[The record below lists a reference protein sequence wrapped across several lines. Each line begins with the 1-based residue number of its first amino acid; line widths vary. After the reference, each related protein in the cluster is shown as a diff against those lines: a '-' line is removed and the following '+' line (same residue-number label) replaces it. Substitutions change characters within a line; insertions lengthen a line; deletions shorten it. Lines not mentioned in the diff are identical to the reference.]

1 MRALATL
8 LCLCGTT
15 MIGCAPP
22 NVPSV
27 QAGVDHPTDPS
38 AVTLTP
44 MRVIGDVATAA
55 ANSDD
60 PASFVPAGATLVD
73 SVVGDLTGRGR
84 SDALIVFAPA
94 SSEQDRLGEGPAR
107 TVVLLT
113 RDQRGRLQRAAE
125 NARLIPCARCGGV
138 AGDPYGYARI
148 DAGTVTVAVSG
159 GSRERWF
166 NDYVFRYAAEH
177 GDWLL
182 DRVIRGVT
190 DTQTGIQKQ
199 VELTAADFG
208 EMMFS
213 QFDPRNLQAAVPTL
227 D

>member
-1 MRALATL
+1 MPGARIAAD
-8 LCLCGTT
+8 
-15 MIGCAPP
+15 A
-22 NVPSV
+22 
-27 QAGVDHPTDPS
+27 
-38 AVTLTP
+38 
-44 MRVIGDVATAA
+44 RV
-55 ANSDD
+55 
-60 PASFVPAGATLVD
+60 VD
-73 SVVGDLTGRGR
+73 SVVGDLTGGGR

-113 RDQRGRLQRAAE
+113 RDQSGRLQRAAE

-138 AGDPYGYARI
+138 AGDPYGDARI
-148 DAGTVTVAVSG
+148 DAGTVTIAVSG

-166 NDYVFRYAAEH
+166 SDYVFRYAAEQ

-199 VELTAADFG
+199 AELTAADFG
-208 EMMFS
+208 EMPFS
-213 QFDPRNLQAAVPTL
+213 RFDPGSLQAAPTL

>member
-1 MRALATL
+1 M
-8 LCLCGTT
+8 GE
-15 MIGCAPP
+15 G
-22 NVPSV
+22 
-27 QAGVDHPTDPS
+27 
-38 AVTLTP
+38 
-44 MRVIGDVATAA
+44 ATAA
-55 ANSDD
+55 PNSFD

-73 SVVGDLTGRGR
+73 SVVGDLTGGGR

-113 RDQRGRLQRAAE
+113 RDQSGRLQRAAE

-138 AGDPYGYARI
+138 AGDPYGDARI
-148 DAGTVTVAVSG
+148 DAGTVTIAVSG

-166 NDYVFRYAAEH
+166 SDYVFRYAAEQ

-199 VELTAADFG
+199 AELTAADFG
-208 EMMFS
+208 EMPFS
-213 QFDPRNLQAAVPTL
+213 RFDPGSLQAAPTL

>member
-1 MRALATL
+1 MRVLATL
-8 LCLCGTT
+8 LCLCGTA
-15 MIGCAPP
+15 MIGCTPP
-22 NVPSV
+22 NMPGV
-27 QAGVDHPTDPS
+27 QTDVEHPTDPS
-38 AVTLTP
+38 AVTRTP
-44 MRVIGDVATAA
+44 TRAIGDVATAA
-55 ANSDD
+55 MTSDD

-73 SVVGDLTGRGR
+73 SVLGDLTGGGR

-107 TVVLLT
+107 TVVLLA
-113 RDQRGRLQRAAE
+113 RDQSGRLQRAAE

-138 AGDPYGYARI
+138 AGDPYGDARI
-148 DAGTVTVAVSG
+148 DAGTVTIAVSG

-166 NDYVFRYAAEH
+166 SDYVFRYAAEQ

-199 VELTAADFG
+199 AELTAADFG
-208 EMMFS
+208 EMPFS
-213 QFDPRNLQAAVPTL
+213 RFDPGSLQAAPTL